1 MAGLGE
7 RGVTAHGLGVS
18 LGTRCSEA
26 GDGCTTVDM
35 LELLKYTPQGI
46 SHLNTAGTGS
56 KGKGASLWEHTF
68 LHNTHMGFFHW

>member
-7 RGVTAHGLGVS
+7 WGVTAHGVGVS

-26 GDGCTTVDM
+26 SDGCITVDM
-35 LELLKYTPQGI
+35 LELPKYTPQGI

-56 KGKGASLWEHTF
+56 NAKVPASWDTLSYTIPT
-68 LHNTHMGFFHW
+68 LGFFHW